1 MQRVPLLMAALLAVS
16 CGSQTPSPSRSAQ
29 PNTPSASARPTPDR
43 ETPVANGR
51 PDLISLEHGE
61 AVTEEMRTLNSDDY
75 ADPPN
80 QFRTGHT
87 TPRAL
92 PKEALSTTKGGFS
105 IQLPSKAPIVTPAVY
120 DGMVITSGG
129 FHSKEIYAF
138 DAKSGA
144 LEWGLNLDDDGP
156 SAPACEDDVCVFNT
170 ESCTVF
176 AVEAKSGELLWSW
189 WLGDPLMSAPTIA
202 NGMVYTAFPAQGNT
216 NGVRAQQQ
224 HATSAPRPP
233 GMSHALGAFD
243 LQTGEMKW
251 SLWIDADVMS
261 APVAT
266 RDALFVTT
274 FAGTVMKLDP
284 TDGSILQARRDRATS
299 APVIADGSLYYSRR
313 DDGDDGV
320 NEALVRSSATKGS
333 YVTARKKA
341 DYLDEKVQSKSKMAE
356 RGRSLDASNGFSG
369 GAPASA
375 NAQTANALV
384 GQASVSTLQAFQGS
398 RALNFRGL
406 NVNSMGD
413 EVVCTRA
420 DSGEEL
426 WRLQLDGDL
435 ANSGGFLAAPPVAAG
450 GQLFVATLQ
459 GEVLQLDPDSGKVA
473 KRHRVGRAVRSQPV
487 VENGWLYVGTDDG
500 QLVALR
506 LGDDRF
512 TGWSHWGGNAAR
524 TGVAR

>member
-1 MQRVPLLMAALLAVS
+1 MQRVPLLMAALLTAS
-16 CGSQTPSPSRSAQ
+16 CGGQTPNPTRSAQ
-29 PNTPSASARPTPDR
+29 PSAASLSARSTP
-43 ETPVANGR
+43 ESENAVTNTKPE
-51 PDLISLEHGE
+51 LISLEHGE
-61 AVTEEMRTLNSDDY
+61 DVTEEMRTLNSSDY
-75 ADPPN
+75 AAPPSR
-80 QFRTGHT
+80 FRTGHT

-92 PKEALSTTKGGFS
+92 PKDALSTTKGGFS

-138 DAKSGA
+138 DAESGT

-156 SAPACEDDVCVFNT
+156 SAPACQDDVCVFNT

-216 NGVRAQQQ
+216 DGSRAHQQS
-224 HATSAPRPP
+224 ATPAARPP

-243 LQTGEMKW
+243 LRTGEMKW
-251 SLWIDADVMS
+251 SRWIDADVMS

-266 RDALFVTT
+266 SDALFVTT

-284 TDGSILQARRDRATS
+284 ADGTIVQARRDRATS
-299 APVIADGSLYYSRR
+299 APVIADGSLFYSRR

-320 NEALVRSSATKGS
+320 TEALVRSSATKGS

-341 DYLDEKVQSKSKMAE
+341 EYLDEKVQSKSKMGE

-398 RALNFRGL
+398 RALSYRGL

-413 EVVCTRA
+413 EVVCTKA
-420 DSGEEL
+420 ESGEEV
-426 WRLQLDGDL
+426 WRLALDGDL
-435 ANSGGFLAAPPVAAG
+435 ANAGGFLAAPPVAAG
-450 GQLFVATLQ
+450 GELFIATLA
-459 GEVLQLDPDSGKVA
+459 GEVLQLDPDSGKVT
-473 KRHRVGRAVRSQPV
+473 KRHRVGRALRSQPV
-487 VENGWLYVGTDDG
+487 VEDGWLYVGTDDG
-500 QLVALR
+500 QLVAVR